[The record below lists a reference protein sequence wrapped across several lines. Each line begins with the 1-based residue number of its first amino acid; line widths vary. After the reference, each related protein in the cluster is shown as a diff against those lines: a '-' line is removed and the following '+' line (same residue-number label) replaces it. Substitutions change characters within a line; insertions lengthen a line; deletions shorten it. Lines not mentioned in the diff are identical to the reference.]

1 MERSMQDYGRF
12 DSPRIPESTDFR
24 MTEDTGRWMRDNTGM
39 IVGVGLLT
47 VAMVGAGYL
56 VYRYASQPTR
66 RDRHAM
72 MPGGSVRA
80 TGSVV
85 IDRPVEEVYA
95 AWRDL
100 ESLPTIMSH
109 LESVRELPESGKS
122 HWTAQGPAGTKVEW
136 DAVLV
141 EERENERLA
150 WHSVGGARVPNEGS
164 VRFRPAPGGGTEVD
178 VSLTYHPP
186 GGKMAQGIAAMFGR
200 EPNQQLEEDLKRF
213 KQRLESKGTIHGAVD
228 HTSSAEQP

>member
-1 MERSMQDYGRF
+1 MERSMHDYGRF
-12 DSPRIPESTDFR
+12 DSSRMSESTDFG
-24 MTEDTGRWMRDNTGM
+24 MEEDVGQRIRENTGT
-39 IVGVGLLT
+39 IVGIGLLA

-56 VYRYASQPTR
+56 AYRYASQPTQRAR
-66 RDRHAM
+66 RDM
-72 MPGGSVRA
+72 LPGGSVRA

-85 IDRPVEEVYA
+85 INRPVDEVYS

-109 LESVRELPESGKS
+109 LESVQELPESGKS
-122 HWTAQGPAGTKVEW
+122 HWTATGPAGAKMEW

-164 VRFRPAPGGGTEVD
+164 VRFREAPGGGTEVD

-186 GGKMAQGIAAMFGR
+186 GGKVGQGIAAMFGK
-200 EPNQQLEEDLKRF
+200 EPNQQLEEDLQRF
-213 KQRLESKGTIHGAVD
+213 KQRLEERGASFGTID
-228 HTSSAEQP
+228 RTSSSESL